1 MKLFSVVCA
10 ASLAALPLAACSS
23 TPTPKTTEKQAD
35 VKADAMA
42 ALDRAKLEDPTLTA
56 RLNEAAAY
64 AVFPKVGKG
73 AAGVGGAYGRGVLFE
88 HGTMVGYCDLMQATV
103 GAQLGGQSYTEIICF
118 ETQAAVDKFKQGD
131 LALDAQASAVAIKS
145 GASRNARYDDGVAVL
160 TSNEKGLMAEA
171 SVGGQKFRF
180 QPM

>member
-10 ASLAALPLAACSS
+10 ASIAALPLAACSS
-23 TPTPKTTEKQAD
+23 TPTPKTTEKQVD
-35 VKADAMA
+35 VKADATA
-42 ALDRAKLEDPTLTA
+42 ALERAKREDPTLGA
-56 RLNEAAAY
+56 RLDEAAAY

-73 AAGVGGAYGRGVLFE
+73 AAGVGGAYGRGVLYE
-88 HGTMVGYCDLMQATV
+88 GGKMVGYCDLTQASI
-103 GAQLGGQSYTEIICF
+103 GLQLGGQSYTEILCF
-118 ETQAAVDKFKQGD
+118 ETQQAVEKFKKGD

-145 GASRNARYDDGVAVL
+145 GASRNARYEDGVAVL